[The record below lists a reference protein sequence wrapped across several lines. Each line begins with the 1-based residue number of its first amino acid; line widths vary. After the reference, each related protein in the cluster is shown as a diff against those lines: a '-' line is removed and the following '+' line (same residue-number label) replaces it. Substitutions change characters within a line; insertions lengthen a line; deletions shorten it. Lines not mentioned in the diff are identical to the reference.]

1 MLPTFIIFLREG
13 IEASMIVSILLAFLD
28 ASGQRRYFK
37 DIIIGVALALGLAT
51 GGGVALYFTI
61 QSYDGSNVQTIFE
74 TFTYIFAVVLL
85 TFMTF
90 WMQAHAKTIAHDLR
104 TKTERILS
112 TGQRFEIAGLSF
124 QAVGR
129 EGLETVI
136 FTLAIMFTTTDKSSA
151 FFGAVLG
158 LAASLL
164 IALLIYKFGR
174 KINMRVLFGV
184 VGGLLLIFA
193 AALVSDTVENLQQ
206 LNWVPFLKEQLWN
219 TTSFL
224 NESSALGDIFHS
236 FLGYAQT
243 PTYGQAISQI
253 LFLVVAGSI
262 FLKKGGFLNYKP
274 KNDASR
280 NSLQPSKVSEDLTHQ
295 V

>member
-1 MLPTFIIFLREG
+1 
-13 IEASMIVSILLAFLD
+13 MIVSILLAFLD

-37 DIIIGVALALGLAT
+37 DIITGVVLALVLAT

-61 QSYDGSNVQTIFE
+61 KSYDGSNVQTIFE

-90 WMQAHAKTIAHDLR
+90 WMQAHAKTIANDLR
-104 TKTERILS
+104 SKTERILS
-112 TGQRFEIAGLSF
+112 TGQRFELAGLSF

-136 FTLAIMFTTTDKSSA
+136 FTLAIMFTTTNKSSA
-151 FFGAVLG
+151 LFGAALG
-158 LAASLL
+158 LIASLL

-193 AALVSDTVENLQQ
+193 SALLSDAVENLQQ
-206 LNWVPFLKEQLWN
+206 LNWIPFLKEQLWN

-224 NESSALGDIFHS
+224 NESSAIGDIFHS

-243 PTYGQAISQI
+243 PTYGQAISQ
-253 LFLVVAGSI
+253 LAFLVVAGFI
-262 FLKKGGFLNYKP
+262 FLKKGGFLSYRTRNAP
-274 KNDASR
+274 SR
-280 NSLQPSKVSEDLTHQ
+280 KSFKTDKVSEDLTHQ